1 MIINMSR
8 AAFFMQ
14 CRRKTYDMFHLGL
27 DPHTTPE
34 PLVIGGAYHVAVAH
48 LVAQRDRAGA
58 LVLAEQH
65 YRERIAGEHLLPEEL
80 RLAEQNIELTKRMV
94 NAQADLYE
102 HDDWTLLQ
110 PEVEFC
116 VPLPGTE
123 HHCHF
128 AHEILQHAYPAIVPN
143 YEQCNGA
150 FSIEGRTC
158 IQPHRLKGRADGLIA
173 WKGMVWIIERKTS
186 ALAGEFFW
194 TQWQLGA
201 QPTGYIYGAWKGAG
215 IRPNGFILEKT
226 TKPRKNS
233 KDPFHIVIEREPFL
247 RSDADLLEFERDI
260 SQIAT
265 DYERAYTEQA
275 WYKNTAS
282 CTNWNRK
289 CYYHDLCKRNQEQM
303 PGEFRPRRKDYVD
316 AEYYKLLDLPVPTEV
331 TDVDQATEVDT

>member
-1 MIINMSR
+1 LIINMSR

-14 CRRKTYDMFHLGL
+14 CRRKTYDMYHLGL

-48 LVAQRDRAGA
+48 LVAKRDREGA
-58 LVLAEQH
+58 LALAEST
-65 YRERIAGEHLLPEEL
+65 YRERILGEHLLPEEL
-80 RLAEQNIELTKRMV
+80 TLAEQNIRLTKSMV
-94 NAQADLYE
+94 SAQADLYE

-116 VPLPGTE
+116 VELPNTK
-123 HHCHF
+123 HHCAFIHQ
-128 AHEILQHAYPAIVPN
+128 ILHP
-143 YEQCNGA
+143 
-150 FSIEGRTC
+150 EGIGTSLDFVCGDERC
-158 IQPHRLKGRADGLIA
+158 YVNHRLKGRADGLIA

-186 ALAGEFFW
+186 GMQQETFW
-194 TQWQLGA
+194 TQWQLA
-201 QPTGYIYGAWKGAG
+201 SQPTGYIYGTWKGAG

-233 KDPFHIVIEREPFL
+233 KDPFHITIEREPFL

-260 SQIAT
+260 SQIAG
-265 DYERAYTEQA
+265 DYERAYTEGT

-289 CYYHDLCKRNQEQM
+289 CYFHDLCKRNQEVI
-303 PGEFRPRRKDYVD
+303 PGEFRERKKDYVD
-316 AEYYKLLDLPVPTEV
+316 AEYYKLLGLPVPEIKEEV
-331 TDVDQATEVDT
+331 HDLDPQ